1 MKSAWGS
8 CLLVILMIATS
19 SSAQAGGLLGFS
31 VGGQAGISHT
41 GGDVD
46 ESSFI
51 AGGSTRLE
59 ILSLLTAELMVN
71 YRKETIDD
79 YDVSTIPIQA
89 SALITFLPLIYGT
102 IGVGWYDINPDDD
115 LTDQLGD
122 IGDFSNAALHLGGG
136 VSVPVSEK
144 WNFIGDLRY
153 VFLNYDIE
161 DLPDVDSDADFYMLT
176 GGLQY
181 EVF

>member
-1 MKSAWGS
+1 MKQACGS
-8 CLLVILMIATS
+8 CLLVILMVALT

-31 VGGQAGISHT
+31 VGGQVGVSHT
-41 GGDVD
+41 GGDID

-51 AGGSTRLE
+51 WGGSTRLE
-59 ILSLLTAELMVN
+59 ILSILAAELAVN
-71 YRKETIDD
+71 YRNESFEGG
-79 YDVSTIPIQA
+79 DVSTLPVQV
-89 SALITFLPLIYGT
+89 SALITPLPMIYGT

-136 VSVPVSEK
+136 VSIPVSEK

-161 DLPDVDSDADFYMLT
+161 DIPDLDTDADFYMIT